1 MLLIYIRNINNIT
14 YLIYKI
20 FNKNEPM
27 PIVSISLNEEIL
39 AELDRLQKSMGF
51 SGRSEAIRAGIRNFV
66 SEEKQ
71 KIELSGNVHAI
82 LLVVHNDEFD
92 HIVSGIKHNFEDL
105 ITTHL
110 HSKIEGNKCMELFV
124 IDGDAERVSTI
135 TKDFQTNKKM
145 DNVRLVTL

>member
-1 MLLIYIRNINNIT
+1 
-14 YLIYKI
+14 
-20 FNKNEPM
+20 M

-39 AELDRLQKSMGF
+39 SELDRLKKSMGF

-124 IDGDAERVSTI
+124 IDGEAERVATI
-135 TKDFQTNKKM
+135 TNDFQTNKKM
-145 DNVRLVTL
+145 DTVKLVTI